1 MDRHLYKQ
9 VQIEPIL
16 YHKEKTGIAM
26 GTVAHSIKR
35 GEYSSCSLNNQHL
48 IMHTNVTYSL

>member
-48 IMHTNVTYSL
+48 IMLRNVT